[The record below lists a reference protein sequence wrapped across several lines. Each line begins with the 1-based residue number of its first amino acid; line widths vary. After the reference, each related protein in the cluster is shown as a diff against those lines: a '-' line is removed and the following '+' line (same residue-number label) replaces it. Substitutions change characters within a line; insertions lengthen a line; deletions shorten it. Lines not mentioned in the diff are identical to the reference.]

1 MQATALT
8 FTLVGLDAHPIRVEV
23 DSGRGIACFQL
34 VGLAEASVRE
44 SRVRV
49 RAALQ
54 QLGTDL
60 AEYVIT
66 INLAPADLKK
76 SGGAF
81 DLAIAAATLGALGK
95 IPAERL
101 TGVALLGELSLTGAV
116 RPVRGVLPA
125 LRGAVASGVTRAVV
139 PRDNA
144 REAAAVPGIE
154 VGVVD
159 HLSELVRHLQGG
171 GPLDGPGDPPAYAAA
186 FGPAGVDLSD
196 VRGQHGARRALEIA
210 AAGGHNLIFMGPP
223 GAGDPMPSDPRVDVL
238 GLTTAKRRSA

>member
-1 MQATALT
+1 
-8 FTLVGLDAHPIRVEV
+8 
-23 DSGRGIACFQL
+23 
-34 VGLAEASVRE
+34 
-44 SRVRV
+44 
-49 RAALQ
+49 
-54 QLGTDL
+54 
-60 AEYVIT
+60 IT

-144 REAAAVPGIE
+144 REGA
-154 VGVVD
+154 
-159 HLSELVRHLQGG
+159 
-171 GPLDGPGDPPAYAAA
+171 
-186 FGPAGVDLSD
+186 
-196 VRGQHGARRALEIA
+196 ARRAGRSA
-210 AAGGHNLIFMGPP
+210 GVRGGVRAGGGGSVGRARAAR
-223 GAGDPMPSDPRVDVL
+223 GAARARDRGRWGAQPHL
-238 GLTTAKRRSA
+238 